1 MRAMLTPRS
10 LMRHGAGAL
19 VFAVALPALASG
31 REEDRA
37 RRVYDIFKKNCLECH
52 GESRKGSLDLRTH
65 ETLIKGGAS
74 GRVVVPHEPQ
84 KSRLFLLVSHANP
97 DDVMPFKRPKLADD
111 DIETIRQW
119 IEDGASLEAVEDAV
133 LEEKRAPAAL
143 AKLEDRPIRPVIA
156 PMPAHARKPLR
167 NPIDA
172 FLLAEMAKKG
182 LTPAPAADRRT
193 LIRRAYLDVLGLLP

>member
-31 REEDRA
+31 QEDERA
-37 RRVYDIFKKNCLECH
+37 RRVYDIFKANCLECH
-52 GESRKGSLDLRTH
+52 GESRKGNLDLRTH

-74 GRVVVPHEPQ
+74 GRVVVPHEPR

-97 DDVMPFKRPKLADD
+97 DDVMPLKRPKLADE

-143 AKLEDRPIRPVIA
+143 AKLEDRPIRPRDREYWAFQKPQRPIVPVIA
-156 PMPAHARKPLR
+156 PMPAHSRKPSP

-172 FLLAEMAKKG
+172 FLLAAMTTKG
-182 LTPAPAADRRT
+182 
-193 LIRRAYLDVLGLLP
+193 